1 MKRADSLLTPLIR
14 NLGIEDA
21 VRLGYIKKEWACIFE
36 RPVSLHMSPANL
48 KEGELLINVDSPV
61 WLQQLSFYKE
71 TIIKKLHHVGIK
83 TVRFKLGRVLPEKK
97 QDKTTP
103 FEIKGQALTVKE
115 HSYIEE
121 TVSSI
126 PDQELR
132 DRIKKAIE
140 KSIGFKRC

>member
-21 VRLGYIKKEWACIFE
+21 VRLGHIKKEWACVFE

-71 TIIKKLHHVGIK
+71 TIIKKLHPFGIK
-83 TVRFKLGRVLPEKK
+83 AVRFKLGRVLPEKK
-97 QDKTTP
+97 QDKTIP
-103 FEIKGQALTVKE
+103 KRQALTAKE

-140 KSIGFKRC
+140 KSIIFERC